1 MPPERDPARRSS
13 VPRFNVV
20 AEPVATEA
28 WHLTVREL
36 PSTWTVA
43 FARGD
48 IERRARERIALD
60 LGIEPAEMD
69 IVIHHLAPRRY
80 LL

>member
-1 MPPERDPARRSS
+1 MGPERDSARRSGI
-13 VPRFNVV
+13 PRFNVV
-20 AEPVATEA
+20 AEQVAPEA

-43 FARGD
+43 FARRD

-60 LGIEPAEMD
+60 LGIEPSEMD
-69 IVIHHLAPRRY
+69 VVIHHLPPRDY